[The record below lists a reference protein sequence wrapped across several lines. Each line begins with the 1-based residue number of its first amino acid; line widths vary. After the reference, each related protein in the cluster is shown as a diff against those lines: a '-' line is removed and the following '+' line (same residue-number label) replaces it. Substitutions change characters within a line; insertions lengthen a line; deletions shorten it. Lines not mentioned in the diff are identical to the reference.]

1 MIYDSQYNITITG
14 YIIYAIIL
22 IATYVWAIHLSAGY
36 LPSFV
41 DDIQKSCVMN
51 CSDQLCSTQA
61 KASRGKH
68 LYLDDPKKS
77 KEIIEQC
84 RFTYWNL
91 IHGIMFGALTFVFP
105 SLWQLNLGISIM
117 WEYYEYAFLDCHDL
131 ADLPANTLGIAAGY
145 CLSPYKS
152 H

>member
-1 MIYDSQYNITITG
+1 MIYDDQYNITITG
-14 YIIYAIIL
+14 YIIYSIIL

-36 LPSFV
+36 LPELIDGV
-41 DDIQKSCVMN
+41 QKSCVIG
-51 CSDQLCSTQA
+51 CSDQVCSAQA

-68 LYLDDPKKS
+68 LYLDDIKKS
-77 KEIIEQC
+77 KEMGEC

-105 SLWQLNLGISIM
+105 SLWQLNLGISLM

-131 ADLPANTLGIAAGY
+131 ADLPANTVGIAVGY
-145 CLSPYKS
+145 CASPYKLG
-152 H
+152 